1 MCKLFSYLGF
11 CLIFLVC
18 HAPLQ
23 LAAQNRQITGIVT
36 SIENKEPAIGVMVTV
51 KGTTTSTVTD
61 EQGKYKL
68 MADGKAVS
76 LVFTS
81 YSFLPLETEIKGQNV
96 INAQLKPAIKA
107 LDDVVVIGYQPMK
120 RGSMM
125 AASSSVGAKE
135 LKDNPINN
143 AAEALQGRLAGVQI
157 TMSEGT
163 PGADAVINIRGRS
176 SITQSGDPLYIVD
189 GIPTDNALS
198 VLNIQD
204 VESIDVLK
212 DAASTAIYGSRGANG
227 VVVITTKGGR
237 NTNGK
242 TVVSYNMY
250 YGIQKLAKKL
260 DMMSPYDFVLYQ
272 YERAWWTG
280 DTTGNIKKYIRIPTN
295 YDTLG
300 TYRDYDGI
308 DWQDR
313 TMGRDAL
320 QWSHNVSVSGGNDKT
335 TYNLSL
341 TASKQEG
348 VLIHSDMQRK
358 TLNFKL
364 DHKANSR
371 FRFGVNVR
379 YTDQLVNGAG
389 TSDASGAGSNRL
401 RQYTRYRPL
410 ALPGQTEDTYD
421 PDLDLNN
428 AGNGFNILNP
438 ILLAEAETRRRYT
451 TLFNMN
457 GYAQITLMKN
467 VSFRT
472 TAAYNISSVRN
483 RLFDDTL
490 TNNAKSYG
498 RLPIASINN
507 TEGTTIT
514 NSNVLTYSN
523 DSLFG
528 SRHAINVLVGQEI
541 QQSKATADNL
551 TLRYF
556 PVGTT
561 ADKAFANLQLA
572 PPSSPDGGTLQ
583 LRPSSSEIP
592 TSLASFFSTIDYNY
606 DSRYFAK
613 FTLRADGTSIFSS
626 RNRWGYFPS
635 GALAWRVSS
644 EKFFSSEV
652 ITDFRLRYSYGTAGN
667 NRITPF
673 SFLTQY
679 MSPSNQGYTLNGI
692 AQGIFTPANL
702 GNEDL
707 IWESQVSQN
716 AGIDLSLWN
725 NRVSITADVYSNK
738 SKKLLLA
745 QTIPSSSG
753 YTSQFQNIGATRNR
767 GVETQISGTIINA
780 KEFTWG
786 GSFNITFNKNKITSL
801 GPNQQILRNS
811 GWFSSGNFPADYILK
826 VGDEVGTMYGYVNDG
841 YYSLDDF
848 DSAPYTN
855 PDYPE
860 YTTQYTLRKGIVNAS
875 GILANPLQPGSPKY
889 RDINGDGIITSDGDR
904 VVIGRSQPR
913 FFGGLSQ
920 TFTYRGFD
928 LTVFVN
934 FSYGG
939 DVFNANKLEYSNAYG
954 SELNMLASMNNRWK
968 MIDPNG
974 KSIQR
979 VINNTIAGADP
990 ATIAAVNA
998 NAGIWFPSTS
1008 INGFYSQSFG
1018 VEDGSYIRINNVSVG
1033 YNFPKRLLSRI
1044 KVRSLRVYATG
1055 NNLAIITKYTGYDPD
1070 ASSRRSDPTTPGVD
1084 YSAYPRARTYVFG
1097 LNLTL

>member
-1 MCKLFSYLGF
+1 MIKTLRCFGV
-11 CLIFLVC
+11 CLILLNCFV
-18 HAPLQ
+18 PVQ
-23 LAAQNRQITGIVT
+23 TFAQSRQISGTVT
-36 SIENKEPAIGVMVTV
+36 STENKEPAAGVMVTV
-51 KGTTTSTVTD
+51 KGTTRSTITD
-61 EQGKYKL
+61 EQGKYRL
-68 MADGKAVS
+68 TVDNNALS

-81 YSFLPLETEIKGQNV
+81 YSFLPLEVEINGKNV

-107 LDDVVVIGYQPMK
+107 LDDVVIIGYQPMK
-120 RGSMM
+120 RGNMM

-157 TMSEGT
+157 TMSEGM
-163 PGADAVINIRGRS
+163 PGADAVVNIRGRG

-237 NTNGK
+237 NTNGR
-242 TVVSYNMY
+242 TIVSYNMY

-280 DTTGNIKKYIRIPTN
+280 DTSGNIKKYIRIPTN
-295 YDTLG
+295 YDTLE
-300 TYRDYDGI
+300 TYRNYDGI

-313 TMGRDAL
+313 TMGRNAL
-320 QWSHNVSVSGGNDKT
+320 QSSHNVSVSGGNDKT

-341 TASKQEG
+341 TANKQDG
-348 VLIHSDMQRK
+348 VLILSDMERK
-358 TLNFKL
+358 IVNFKL

-371 FRFGVNVR
+371 FRFGFNVR

-410 ALPGQTEDTYD
+410 LLPGQEEDTYD

-438 ILLAEAETRRRYT
+438 VLLAEAETRRRYT

-457 GYAQITLMKN
+457 GYVQIRLMKN
-467 VSFRT
+467 ISFRS
-472 TAAYNISSVRN
+472 TAAYNISRVRN

-490 TNNAKSYG
+490 TNNAKSYA
-498 RLPIASINN
+498 RLPIATISNAQ
-507 TEGTTIT
+507 GTTIT

-523 DSLFG
+523 DSLFK

-572 PPSSPDGGTLQ
+572 PQTSPDGGILQ
-583 LRPSSSEIP
+583 LRPSSSEVP
-592 TSLASFFSTIDYNY
+592 TTLASFFSTIDYNY
-606 DSRYFAK
+606 DQRYFAK

-635 GALAWRVSS
+635 GALAWRVSR

-652 ITDFRLRYSYGTAGN
+652 ITDLRLRYSYGTAGN

-679 MSPSNQGYTLNGI
+679 MSPSNQGYTLNGVS
-692 AQGIFTPANL
+692 QGIFSPANL

-716 AGIDLSLWN
+716 VGADVSLWN
-725 NRVSITADVYSNK
+725 NRVNITVDAYSNQ
-738 SKKLLLA
+738 SKDLLLA

-753 YTSQFQNIGATRNR
+753 YTTQFQNIGSTRNR
-767 GVETQISGTIINA
+767 GIETQISANIIDTKN
-780 KEFTWG
+780 FTWG
-786 GSFNITFNKNKITSL
+786 GSFNISFNKNKITSL

-841 YYSLDDF
+841 YYTLADF
-848 DSAPYTN
+848 DNAPYNN

-860 YTTQYTLRKGIVNAS
+860 YTTQYTLKKGIANAS

-889 RDINGDGIITSDGDR
+889 RDMNGDGIITSDSDR
-904 VVIGRSQPR
+904 VVIGRAQPK
-913 FFGGLSQ
+913 FFGGFSQ
-920 TFTYRGFD
+920 TFTYKGFD
-928 LTVFVN
+928 LTIFVN
-934 FSYGG
+934 YSYGG

-954 SELNMLASMNNRWK
+954 SELNMLSSMNGRWK
-968 MIDPNG
+968 MIDANG

-979 VINNTIAGADP
+979 VINNTVAGADP
-990 ATIAAVNA
+990 ATIEAVNR
-998 NAGIWFPSTS
+998 NAALWFPSTS

-1018 VEDGSYIRINNVSVG
+1018 VEDGSYIRINNVSLG
-1033 YNFPKRLLSRI
+1033 YNFPKRLLSKI
-1044 KVRSLRVYATG
+1044 KVSSLRVYATA
-1055 NNLAIITKYTGYDPD
+1055 NNLALFTRYTGYDPD
-1070 ASSRRSDPTTPGVD
+1070 ANARRSDPTTPGVD

>member
-96 INAQLKPAIKA
+96 INAQLKAAIKA